1 MPGSVEVVF
10 ETHSL
15 TDDNEAG
22 VATGWHPGRLS
33 QAGRDQA
40 RLLGER
46 RKDDGIVAIFTS
58 DLARA
63 LETVRIAFRDVELP
77 TLHDWRL
84 RECNYGEMNGSA
96 LAAEPSN
103 RAMHVDDPYPG
114 GESWSEAIAR
124 VASFVPD
131 LRRWTG
137 QRVLVIGHAA
147 TRWGLDHYVD
157 GTPIDQLVSAPF
169 DWAPGWEYRVTLPR

>member
-1 MPGSVEVVF
+1 M
-10 ETHSL
+10 
-15 TDDNEAG
+15 
-22 VATGWHPGRLS
+22 ATGWNPGRLS
-33 QAGRDQA
+33 SAGSEQA

-46 RKDDGIVAIFTS
+46 RRNDGIASIFTS

-63 LETVRIAFRDVELP
+63 LDTVRIAFDDVAIP
-77 TLHDWRL
+77 TFHDWRL

-103 RAMHVDDPYPG
+103 RAEHLVDPYPG

-124 VASFVPD
+124 VTSFVPD

-147 TRWGLDHYVD
+147 TRWALDHDVD
-157 GTPIDQLVSAPF
+157 GTPIEQL
-169 DWAPGWEYRVTLPR
+169 